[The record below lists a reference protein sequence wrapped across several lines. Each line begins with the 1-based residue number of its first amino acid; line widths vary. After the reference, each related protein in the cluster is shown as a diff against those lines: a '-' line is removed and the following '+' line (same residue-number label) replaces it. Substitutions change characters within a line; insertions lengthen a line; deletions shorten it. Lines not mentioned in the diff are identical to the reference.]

1 MVDLNLLRGIF
12 PTHEI
17 NDLPGVRIVKNARDH
32 HASARVF
39 MLFCSEIPVEN
50 VIAGI
55 ASVTVDIAP
64 GISELGTGVPGLR
77 SAAFN
82 GKGIEDAQ
90 GLTSLVRSYRR
101 RSLRLNGA
109 GIRIDDSDGSGAN
122 LGTRMSRRSIGIILF
137 G

>member
-1 MVDLNLLRGIF
+1 
-12 PTHEI
+12 
-17 NDLPGVRIVKNARDH
+17 
-32 HASARVF
+32 
-39 MLFCSEIPVEN
+39 MLFCGEIPVEN

-55 ASVTVDIAP
+55 ASVMVDIAP

-77 SAAFN
+77 GAPFN

-101 RSLRLNGA
+101 RSLRLDGA
-109 GIRIDDSDGSGAN
+109 GIRIDYSDGSGAN
-122 LGTRMSRRSIGIILF
+122 LGTLMSRRSIGIILF

>member
-1 MVDLNLLRGIF
+1 
-12 PTHEI
+12 
-17 NDLPGVRIVKNARDH
+17 
-32 HASARVF
+32 

-55 ASVTVDIAP
+55 ASVMVDIDP

-77 SAAFN
+77 GAAFN
-82 GKGIEDAQ
+82 GKGIEDTQ
-90 GLTSLVRSYRR
+90 GLDSLVRSYRCR
-101 RSLRLNGA
+101 TLWLGRT
-109 GIRIDDSDGSGAN
+109 GIGIDDSDGSGAN